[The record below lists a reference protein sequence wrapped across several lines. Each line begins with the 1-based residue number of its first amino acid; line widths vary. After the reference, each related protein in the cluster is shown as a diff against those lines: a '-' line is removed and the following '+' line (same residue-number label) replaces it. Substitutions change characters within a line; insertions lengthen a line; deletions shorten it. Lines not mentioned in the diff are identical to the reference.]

1 MRVLVIG
8 ASTNPSRTSFQA
20 IHMLRSYDHD
30 VFGIGRTESKVADV
44 DIDEGLPEMSM
55 IDTIT
60 LYVNPTVLEKY
71 KGYIKKIG
79 PRRVIFNPGT
89 EDDEFMTELAQMGI
103 EVQDACT
110 LVMLRTKQF

>member
-8 ASTNPSRTSFQA
+8 ASTNPARTSHQA
-20 IHMLRSYDHD
+20 IHRLRSKDHD
-30 VFGIGRTESKVADV
+30 VFAIGRSVSKVADV

-60 LYVNPTVLEKY
+60 LYVNPTVLKMY
-71 KGYIKKIG
+71 KEYIKEIH

-89 EDDEFMTELAQMGI
+89 EDDSYMTELAKMGI
-103 EVQDACT
+103 VVEEACT
-110 LVMLRTKQF
+110 LVLLRTNQF

>member
-8 ASTNPSRTSFQA
+8 ASTNPSRTSHQA

-30 VFGIGRTESKVADV
+30 VFGIGRSESKVADV

-60 LYVNPTVLEKY
+60 LYVNPKVLEIY
-71 KGYIKKIG
+71 KEYIKEIS

-89 EDDEFMTELAQMGI
+89 EDEEYMTELAKMGI
-103 EVQDACT
+103 IVEDACT
-110 LVMLRTKQF
+110 LVMLRTNQF

>member
-8 ASTNPSRTSFQA
+8 ASTNPSRTSHQA
-20 IHMLRSYDHD
+20 VHMLRSYDHE
-30 VFGIGRTESKVADV
+30 VFGIGRSESKVADV

-60 LYVNPTVLEKY
+60 LYVNPKVLEIY
-71 KGYIKKIG
+71 KEYIKEIS

-89 EDDEFMTELAQMGI
+89 EDEEFMTELAKMGI
-103 EVQDACT
+103 IVEDACT
-110 LVMLRTKQF
+110 LVMLRTNQF

>member
-8 ASTNPSRTSFQA
+8 ASTNPSRTSHQA
-20 IHMLRSYDHD
+20 VHMLRSYDHE
-30 VFGIGRTESKVADV
+30 VFGIGRSESKVADV

-60 LYVNPTVLEKY
+60 LYVNPKVLEIY
-71 KGYIKKIG
+71 KEYIKEIS

-89 EDDEFMTELAQMGI
+89 EDEEYMTELAKMGI
-103 EVQDACT
+103 IVEDACT
-110 LVMLRTKQF
+110 LVMLRTNQF

>member
-8 ASTNPSRTSFQA
+8 ASTNPSRTSHQA
-20 IHMLRSYDHD
+20 VHMLRSYDHE
-30 VFGIGRTESKVADV
+30 VFGIGRSESKVADV

-60 LYVNPTVLEKY
+60 LYVNPKVLEIY
-71 KGYIKKIG
+71 KEYIKEIS

-89 EDDEFMTELAQMGI
+89 QDEEFMTELAKMGI
-103 EVQDACT
+103 IVEDACT
-110 LVMLRTKQF
+110 LVMLRTNQF